1 MKKLLTGLLLVLVT
15 FVFTA
20 SSFAQRGSITPN
32 GLGELNTRDS
42 QGNRGSITPNGLGG
56 WNTR

>member
-1 MKKLLTGLLLVLVT
+1 MKKLLTVLFLVLVT

-32 GLGELNTRDS
+32 GFGGWNTRDS
-42 QGNRGSITPNGLGG
+42 QGNRGSITPNGFGG